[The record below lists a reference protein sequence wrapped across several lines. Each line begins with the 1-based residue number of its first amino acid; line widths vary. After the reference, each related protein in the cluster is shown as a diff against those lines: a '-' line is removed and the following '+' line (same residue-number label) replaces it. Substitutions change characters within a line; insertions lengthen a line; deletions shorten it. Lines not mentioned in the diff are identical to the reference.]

1 MTMKIQK
8 LQDHNLT
15 PAEDRI
21 PERKLPHL
29 ATSEHCS
36 VMHGGRWMANTECCW
51 LSVRTRS
58 AL

>member
-1 MTMKIQK
+1 MIMTMKIQK

-36 VMHGGRWMANTECCW
+36 VMHGGR
-51 LSVRTRS
+51 
-58 AL
+58 